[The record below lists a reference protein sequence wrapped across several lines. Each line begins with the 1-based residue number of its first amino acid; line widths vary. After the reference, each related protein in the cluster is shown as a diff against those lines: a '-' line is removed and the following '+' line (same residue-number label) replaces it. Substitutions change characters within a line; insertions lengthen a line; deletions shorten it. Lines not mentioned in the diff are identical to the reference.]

1 MLKNEY
7 PYTVRIE
14 ETDGI
19 ERYYISFTDGSRQW
33 QETEVAPEVFAE
45 LEKSRK
51 HEKRQLNFFDRHIEH
66 SEVTEESLRDRAS
79 VPLNSLEETAIMRER
94 ENVLKSAVEEL
105 PEIQRRRF
113 LMYYMDGLT
122 YEQIAQRENCSHVAV
137 VHSVDKARK
146 AVTKKLK
153 DY

>member
-51 HEKRQLNFFDRHIEH
+51 H
-66 SEVTEESLRDRAS
+66 
-79 VPLNSLEETAIMRER
+79 
-94 ENVLKSAVEEL
+94 
-105 PEIQRRRF
+105 
-113 LMYYMDGLT
+113 G
-122 YEQIAQRENCSHVAV
+122 
-137 VHSVDKARK
+137 
-146 AVTKKLK
+146 
-153 DY
+153 